1 MRIWNTRASYF
12 RQEARESIIDYR
24 LCFDKKIVEAYPLS
38 EPMSNL
44 KNTRVYCVRLRAC
57 YRLHRLAQPYP
68 NFSTLKAR
76 YEEIND
82 NNMRRSGGD
91 KSDSKNPK
99 GNSFNNGFIFTKTKH
114 AISTK

>member
-1 MRIWNTRASYF
+1 MWNTRASYF
-12 RQEARESIIDYR
+12 RQEVRESIIDYR
-24 LCFDKKIVEAYPLS
+24 LCFDTKIVEAYPLS

-82 NNMRRSGGD
+82 IDVVPYGPLILAPPPTPVYASV
-91 KSDSKNPK
+91 PAPVP
-99 GNSFNNGFIFTKTKH
+99 TLE
-114 AISTK
+114 